1 MPAHVRQDAEVAAP
15 HGLARSYTR
24 MVREKRAD
32 DLDGPTSGAGDAMPP
47 TPPRA
52 RRGAGRTCRRPHRT
66 SPAPRTTVVRLY
78 QARRRQSAYPRSLRP
93 GHATTPHVNR
103 LALLSSA
110 VLFSW
115 AGPASAQP
123 ELGLDL
129 GAVAPVAEL
138 SEHRTVGVSAVLS
151 AGFGTERR
159 RWSSRA
165 EVGYQ
170 RIFGPAPPH
179 YATGSRQHDDV
190 DLLSARASLIRTF
203 GRQRGRA
210 VYGLLG
216 VGAYALRVRGDD
228 GVGAGPGAHLG
239 VGVRFPAGGSTVS
252 VEAQGV
258 VVASEFATSDL
269 VPALYVPVSVGARF

>member
-32 DLDGPTSGAGDAMPP
+32 DLDGSRVGGRRRHAPQPALGPSWGGADLA
-47 TPPRA
+47 A
-52 RRGAGRTCRRPHRT
+52 SAPHE
-66 SPAPRTTVVRLY
+66 PRTPVVRLY
-78 QARRRQSAYPRSLRP
+78 QARRRQGAYPRSLRP
-93 GHATTPHVNR
+93 GHATTPDVNR

-110 VLFSW
+110 ALLSW

-138 SEHRTVGVSAVLS
+138 SEHRTVSVSAVLS